1 MPCGEC
7 NKKASMKQ
15 MSVSDMARGAVK
27 LAKSEMGIGL
37 ASGDV
42 IDARRTVCESCERWQ
57 HGKCL
62 ECGCYTWAKTRLTNE
77 RCPLGK
83 WGE

>member
-1 MPCGEC
+1 MNWELIMGCCG
-7 NKKASMKQ
+7 KISG
-15 MSVSDMARGAVK
+15 VVG
-27 LAKSEMGIGL
+27 LAKSEFGIGL

-42 IDARRTVCESCERWQ
+42 IDARRTVCESCDRWQ
-57 HGKCL
+57 HGKCM

>member
-1 MPCGEC
+1 MGCNC
-7 NKKASMKQ
+7 NKTTERPSLAA
-15 MSVSDMARGAVK
+15 MATGAVK